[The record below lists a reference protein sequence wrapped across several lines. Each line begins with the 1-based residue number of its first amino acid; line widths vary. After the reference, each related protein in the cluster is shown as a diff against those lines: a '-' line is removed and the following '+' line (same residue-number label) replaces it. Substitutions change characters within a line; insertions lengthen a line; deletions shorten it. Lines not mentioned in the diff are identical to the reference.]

1 MTQQRT
7 TAPARTKTWRLRL
20 DVFEEDE
27 DLTTVRAILDKD
39 EYGGMSGASEAALR
53 ATASAQRNPH
63 DPPAPE
69 IGDEYAAG
77 RALLEL
83 ARQLLRDGTH
93 DAADN
98 AQTEG

>member
-7 TAPARTKTWRLRL
+7 AAPTRTKTWSLRL

-27 DLTTVRAILDKD
+27 DVTTVHAVLDTGD
-39 EYGGMSGASEAALR
+39 STLVSR
-53 ATASAQRNPH
+53 SSAHRNPH

-83 ARQLLRDGTH
+83 GRQLLRAGTV
-93 DAADN
+93 DAARN
-98 AQTEG
+98 EEP